1 MTFGGEVHD
10 RMRLITIEKRSQLYC
25 VADVDF
31 RERVTVVSVSLW
43 DRGKVR
49 SVRQLID
56 IDHVGAGLIKQV
68 SDHRRSNKAGAAGH
82 EECLSVETHVDLRRL
97 KLRCA

>member
-10 RMRLITIEKRSQLYC
+10 RMRLITIEKRSQLYS

-43 DRGKVR
+43 DRGEIR

-56 IDHVGAGLIKQV
+56 IDHVGTGLIKQV
-68 SDHRRSNKAGAAGH
+68 PDHRRSDKAGAAGY
-82 EECLSVETHVDLRRL
+82 EQCLSVETHINLRRL
-97 KLRCA
+97 KL